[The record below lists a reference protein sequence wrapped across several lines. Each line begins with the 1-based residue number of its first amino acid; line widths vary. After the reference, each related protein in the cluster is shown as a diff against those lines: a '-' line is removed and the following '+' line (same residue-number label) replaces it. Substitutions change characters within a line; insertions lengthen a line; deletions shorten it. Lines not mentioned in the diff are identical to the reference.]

1 VEVKILS
8 NLSKVNVIKPVW
20 RPMDVLKNV
29 DVQNTR
35 FLQDDYSRPRTAHFK
50 GWAPEELP
58 IEKALPASQAASDTN
73 SLQVAEQKSAS
84 AISSI
89 DKDLL
94 EKEKEQ
100 AYTKGLKDG
109 EDKAK
114 VFAEKEAAKVR
125 LELETSTD
133 EKIYLLM
140 QDIQTGIDSLRQ
152 APHLLHEPLK
162 RLALHLAEQLTLT
175 ELSVSSHS
183 IDALV
188 SRCIETLDMGQNSPI
203 VVELNPSDMAVLQS
217 RTPEPGEEEHTWRLQ
232 ADTTLLPGSVRVR
245 ANDAV
250 VTDLVEHRLQFLAH
264 SLLSEPKNWQAQ
276 SAFQPERLHSRR
288 GQANTVEDALLRESS
303 TTDLIDEDNMRDTND
318 MSDTPDLND
327 VLDAER
333 KAEAAALNL
342 ASMDLPDLE
351 LDVSPKPDSNEAL
364 DSSHE

>member
-1 VEVKILS
+1 MS
-8 NLSKVNVIKPVW
+8 NLSKANVTKPVW

-35 FLQDDYSRPRTAHFK
+35 FLQDDYSHPRTTHFK
-50 GWAPEELP
+50 EWAPEELP
-58 IEKALPASQAASDTN
+58 IEKALPASQAASDN
-73 SLQVAEQKSAS
+73 ASPQVAEQKSTTAP
-84 AISSI
+84 SSI

-94 EKEKEQ
+94 EKEKKE
-100 AYTKGLKDG
+100 AYAKGLKDG

-114 VFAEKEAAKVR
+114 AFADKETAKLR

-140 QDIQTGIDSLRQ
+140 QNIQTGIASLTQEPQR
-152 APHLLHEPLK
+152 LHEPLK

-175 ELSVSSHS
+175 ELSMSSHS
-183 IDALV
+183 IEALV
-188 SRCIETLDMGQNSPI
+188 SRCIETLDIGQNSPI

-217 RTPEPGEEEHTWRLQ
+217 RTPEPGEEKYSWRLQ

-245 ANDAV
+245 ADDAV
-250 VTDLVEHRLQFLAH
+250 VTDLVEHRLESLAQ

-288 GQANTVEDALLRESS
+288 GQANTVEDALPRESS
-303 TTDLIDEDNMRDTND
+303 PSDLIDEDKMLDTND
-318 MSDTPDLND
+318 MSDTPDLNE
-327 VLDAER
+327 VLDAEP

-342 ASMDLPDLE
+342 AGMDLPDLE
-351 LDVSPKPDSNEAL
+351 LDVTPKPDSNDAL